1 MITLLV
7 YHLISPCGILKWHIT
22 FPIVSH
28 KSNHLI
34 IAISIYD
41 WHSLIGELI
50 LVVVYWV
57 EQKQNVKLFNLPYI
71 HVLSRASNEEKTFKK
86 CSLKCILSVPTA
98 MHALFLGHTFIL
110 YLLKSTPGGQV
121 AWLSICKNRTL
132 IIYVGHLIRNWPS
145 RRSYM

>member
-7 YHLISPCGILKWHIT
+7 YHFISPCGILKWHIT

-57 EQKQNVKLFNLPYI
+57 EQKTEREVIYVYTYTIACFKWRKT
-71 HVLSRASNEEKTFKK
+71 LSKK
-86 CSLKCILSVPTA
+86 CSVKCILSVATA
-98 MHALFLGHTFIL
+98 MRALFLRHTFIL

>member
-7 YHLISPCGILKWHIT
+7 YHFISPCGILKWHIT

-34 IAISIYD
+34 IAISIYAWLTQFD
-41 WHSLIGELI
+41 RGIDLGCSLLGRAKNRTWSYLRI
-50 LVVVYWV
+50 
-57 EQKQNVKLFNLPYI
+57 YI
-71 HVLSRASNEEKTFKK
+71 YYCMLQMKKITSKK
-86 CSLKCILSVPTA
+86 CSVKCILSVATA
-98 MHALFLGHTFIL
+98 MHALFLRHTFIL

-121 AWLSICKNRTL
+121 AWLPICKNRTL